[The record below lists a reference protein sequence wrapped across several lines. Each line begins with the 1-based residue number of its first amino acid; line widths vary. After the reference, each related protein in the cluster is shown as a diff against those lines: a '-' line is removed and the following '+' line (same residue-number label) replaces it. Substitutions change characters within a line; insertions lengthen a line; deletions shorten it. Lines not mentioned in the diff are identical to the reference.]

1 MEPTKEKITKR
12 LIMIQI
18 ITIVI
23 IKIKFMLAIPTQS
36 VKKRIKIR
44 IIIKIRK

>member
-23 IKIKFMLAIPTQS
+23 IKIKFMLAIPAQ
-36 VKKRIKIR
+36 
-44 IIIKIRK
+44 